1 MKLLLVS
8 VGEGRYA
15 VAAEAVAQI
24 MDPALDPKFH
34 REPGAGELIYHG
46 GRCPVVDLNGTVGD
60 EEGGASLFLVL
71 EGKGRRVMVP
81 VDAAESIQEI
91 PGTEIAPLPSFI
103 FAAGRGLF
111 RGLFSDGRVPRLL
124 LDEAVLL

>member
-46 GRCPVVDLNGTVGD
+46 GRCPVVDLNGTAGD

-71 EGKGRRVMVP
+71 EGSCTFDGQPMSKWDLTVVEADQPYGFVAGPDGLHFLVVRGAV
-81 VDAAESIQEI
+81 A
-91 PGTEIAPLPSFI
+91 GFTEVAT
-103 FAAGRGLF
+103 
-111 RGLFSDGRVPRLL
+111 
-124 LDEAVLL
+124 